1 MMPNEST
8 AAASGPGN
16 PAALTPGV
24 AVPGAHLPPTE
35 RSRLTQCYNR
45 GAQALDGKPPNL
57 DYAVEMFALC
67 VLGDPGNAIYTQV
80 LLGAL
85 KQKFGARKAGG
96 LTSLWSGGSRMGLK
110 KLASNAQWR
119 EVLKQGVGI
128 IKTNPSDFGCLLAMA
143 EACGNLMFSDAQRVY
158 LKAALDAAPKDV
170 EVNKQCA
177 KFLADQGEFDQ
188 AIACW
193 LRISAV
199 KNLAEEAQREI
210 ARLQVEKTIVA
221 GHGMAGR
228 ANAAGRLGAGGAAAA
243 DGPTV
248 DRASILRQQI
258 TDNPTGIEAYLELAD
273 LLERDA
279 TVAEAEQILAKALA
293 ASGNDLKVQEHI
305 EDRHLRW
312 ARHRV
317 MLAEKRLEA
326 DGSAEN
332 RKLVDRLRAEQVK
345 REIDVYGARCSRYP
359 ENVIWKYELAM
370 RLKAAGNHTEAIRQF
385 QEVLGD
391 PRRKGVVS
399 LELGECFQK
408 IKQYDL
414 AMQNYRMAVEVLSER
429 EPDLRKRALY
439 RAGVLASGLGDTD
452 SARKYLAVLAGLD
465 FGYRDVRERL
475 DKLGSAGDNS
485 GSGPG
490 PDA

>member
-1 MMPNEST
+1 MPNEST
-8 AAASGPGN
+8 AAAPGPGN
-16 PAALTPGV
+16 PAAAPPGGV
-24 AVPGAHLPPTE
+24 VPGTHLPASE
-35 RSRLTQCYNR
+35 RSRLTQCYAR

-67 VLGDPGNAIYTQV
+67 VLGDPGNAIYAQV

-85 KQKFGARKAGG
+85 KQKFGGRKSGG
-96 LTSLWSGGSRMGLK
+96 LASLWSGSGRLGLK
-110 KLASNAQWR
+110 KLAANAQWR
-119 EVLKQGVGI
+119 EILKQGVGV
-128 IKTNPSDFGCLLAMA
+128 IKANPADHGCLLAMA

-199 KNLAEEAQREI
+199 KSLAEESQREI

-228 ANAAGRLGAGGAAAA
+228 AGGRPGAGQAAAGDQPAA
-243 DGPTV
+243 DRATV
-248 DRASILRQQI
+248 LRQQI
-258 TDNPTGIEAYLELAD
+258 KEHPAGIDAYLELAD

-279 TVAEAEQILAKALA
+279 TVAEAEQMLAKALA

-317 MLAEKRLEA
+317 MLAEKRLEE
-326 DGSAEN
+326 DGSADN
-332 RKLVDRLRAEQVK
+332 RKLVERLRSEQIK
-345 REIDVYGARCSRYP
+345 REIDVYAARCRRYP

-370 RLKAAGNHTEAIRQF
+370 RLKAAGNHTEAIRNF

-391 PRRKGVVS
+391 PRRKGAVS

-414 AMQNYRMAVEVLSER
+414 AMQNYRTAVEVLSER

-439 RAGVLASGLGDTD
+439 RAGVLAAGLGDAD

-475 DKLGSAGDNS
+475 DKLGTAVDNS
-485 GSGPG
+485 ASGPA

>member
-1 MMPNEST
+1 MPNEST
-8 AAASGPGN
+8 AATSGPGN
-16 PAALTPGV
+16 PAA
-24 AVPGAHLPPTE
+24 VPAAAPPAAHLPPSE

-57 DYAVEMFALC
+57 DYAIEMFALC
-67 VLGDPGNAIYTQV
+67 VLGDPGNAIYAQV
-80 LLGAL
+80 LLGSL
-85 KQKFGARKAGG
+85 KQKFGSRKAGG
-96 LTSLWSGGSRMGLK
+96 LTSLWGSGGRLGLK
-110 KLASNAQWR
+110 KLAGNAQWR

-128 IKTNPSDFGCLLAMA
+128 IKANPCDHASLLAMA
-143 EACGNLMFSDAQRVY
+143 EACGNLMLSDAQRVY

-170 EVNKQCA
+170 DVNKQCA
-177 KFLADQGEFDQ
+177 RFLADHGEFDQ

-199 KNLAEEAQREI
+199 KNLGEEAQREI

-228 ANAAGRLGAGGAAAA
+228 AAGKPAA
-243 DGPTV
+243 DVATSGDAPV
-248 DRASILRQQI
+248 ADRISILRQQI
-258 TDNPTGIEAYLELAD
+258 KAQPMGIEPYLELAD

-279 TVAEAEQILAKALA
+279 TVAEAEKVLETALA
-293 ASGNDLKVQEHI
+293 VSGNDLKVQEHV
-305 EDRHLRW
+305 EDRQLRW
-312 ARHRV
+312 SRHRV

-326 DGSAEN
+326 EESSEN
-332 RKLVDRLRAEQVK
+332 RRLVERLRAEQLK
-345 REIDVYGARCSRYP
+345 REIDVYAARCSRYP

-370 RLKAAGNHTEAIRQF
+370 RLKASGNHTEAIRHF

-391 PRRKGVVS
+391 PRRKGPVS
-399 LELGECFQK
+399 LELGECFQR

-414 AMQNYRMAVEVLSER
+414 AMQNYITAVETLSER

-439 RAGVLASGLGDTD
+439 RAGVLATGLGDAD
-452 SARKYLAVLAGLD
+452 SARKFLATLAGLD

-485 GSGPG
+485 ASGPG

>member
-8 AAASGPGN
+8 AAAPGPGN
-16 PAALTPGV
+16 PAALPPGV
-24 AVPGAHLPPTE
+24 AVPGTHLPASE

-45 GAQALDGKPPNL
+45 GAMAVDGKPPNL

-85 KQKFGARKAGG
+85 RQKFGARKSGG
-96 LTSLWSGGSRMGLK
+96 LASLWSGGGRLGLR
-110 KLASNAQWR
+110 KLAANAQWR
-119 EVLKQGVGI
+119 EILKQGVGL
-128 IKTNPSDFGCLLAMA
+128 IKANPADHGSLLAMA

-199 KNLAEEAQREI
+199 KSLAEEAQREI

-228 ANAAGRLGAGGAAAA
+228 AGGRPAAGQAGTGDQPA
-243 DGPTV
+243 T
-248 DRASILRQQI
+248 DRATVLRQQI
-258 TDNPTGIEAYLELAD
+258 KENPAGIEAYLELAD

-279 TVAEAEQILAKALA
+279 TVAEAEQMLAVALS
-293 ASGNDLKVQEHI
+293 ASGGDIKVQEHI

-317 MLAEKRLEA
+317 MLAEKRQEE
-326 DGSAEN
+326 DGSSEN
-332 RKLVDRLRAEQVK
+332 RRLVERLRAEQIK
-345 REIDVYGARCSRYP
+345 REIDVYGARCQRYP

-370 RLKAAGNHTEAIRQF
+370 RLKAAGNHTEAIRHF

-391 PRRKGVVS
+391 PRRKGAVS

-408 IKQYDL
+408 IKQYEL
-414 AMQNYRMAVEVLSER
+414 SMQNYRTAVEVLSER

-439 RAGVLASGLGDTD
+439 RAGVLAAGLGDTD
-452 SARKYLAVLAGLD
+452 SARKYLALLAGLD

-475 DKLGSAGDNS
+475 DKLGMAVDNS
-485 GSGPG
+485 GSGQT